1 MAYDPIIENLH
12 DVLLQLEDDINYQP
26 PSHDETEQL
35 ADQPIPAN
43 IMMEDQQLI
52 DANDMMVDCCDEDE
66 LEIVTYQ

>member
-1 MAYDPIIENLH
+1 MQYDPIIENLH

-26 PSHDETEQL
+26 PAQDET
-35 ADQPIPAN
+35 DQQPTAAN

>member
-26 PSHDETEQL
+26 PQHDETEQL

-43 IMMEDQQLI
+43 IMMEDQQLS